1 MYRDDPKANQ
11 YIGNKRITILPEF
24 QGTYTTEANN
34 QMRFHIN
41 RNVGFADTNDMVI
54 RMKVKLNGS
63 VSNWLRPNPRTT
75 ACWWRSL
82 RITDGMGQ
90 AVIEENTAVNVL
102 GSVVENYTENETIR
116 NKRILTEGKQVPLN
130 LTAGNSLY
138 YANEE
143 DWTTTTI
150 TKNAVSKNVE
160 MELPFSYSGFLGS
173 NLVLPVVAMNG
184 LNIQLNID
192 TLQRTLD
199 CSSGR
204 FSDLTQQADRPL
216 SSQDYFATS
225 GTAKNPASATANEKD
240 VKTAIDSVFTMTLQ
254 NTGNN
259 PTNANNQYFKIGDEL
274 MISLA
279 DFTEPYSL
287 GMITQLESASG
298 FLKISYIPNVA
309 ISAVLPR
316 AYPVGSHLYYS
327 ETKRVNGYVGDG
339 VNLPTTISLIKP
351 SVAITDVKLVFNQI
365 SPPADYV
372 SALLSQVQSANGLNL
387 DFRSWVN
394 VRNTLSAQNGQLD
407 QLITQNYEGVY
418 SLLSLPTDIAKF
430 NNLCDDPFK
439 PDVSGQVDYTMIYR
453 GQNITSRP
461 VPIKRYALLPPKVSP
476 LHLHEA
482 EKSLDSA
489 GFPPRNLR
497 RIRDRFFIGRAFA
510 KSPAVADLSD
520 GDLRMKVFY
529 QNSTTQKQFDNFLC
543 INSRLNV
550 RGESIRVD
558 R

>member
-1 MYRDDPKANQ
+1 M
-11 YIGNKRITILPEF
+11 
-24 QGTYTTEANN
+24 
-34 QMRFHIN
+34 
-41 RNVGFADTNDMVI
+41 
-54 RMKVKLNGS
+54 
-63 VSNWLRPNPRTT
+63 
-75 ACWWRSL
+75 

-90 AVIEENTAVNVL
+90 AVLEENTAVNVL
-102 GSVVENYTENETIR
+102 GSVIENYTENETIR

-130 LTAGNSLY
+130 LTGGNSLY
-138 YANEE
+138 YANEP

-150 TKNAVSKNVE
+150 TANAAQKNVE
-160 MELPFSYSGFLGS
+160 MELPFTYSGLLGS

-184 LNIQLNID
+184 INIQLNID
-192 TLQRTLD
+192 SLERTLD

-204 FSDLTQQADRPL
+204 FSDLSKQADRTL
-216 SSQDYFATS
+216 ASQDYFATS
-225 GTAKNPASATANEKD
+225 ATAKNPASATANEKD
-240 VKTAIDSVFTMTLQ
+240 VKTAIDTVFTMTCQ

-274 MISLA
+274 MVSLA
-279 DFTEPYSL
+279 DFTELYSL
-287 GMITQLESASG
+287 GMITQLESVG
-298 FLKISYIPNVA
+298 GDLKISYIPNVA
-309 ISAVLPR
+309 IGAALPR
-316 AYPVGSHLYYS
+316 AYPVGSHLFYN
-327 ETKRVNGYVGDG
+327 ETKRIDGYVGDG
-339 VNLPTTISLIKP
+339 ANLPATISLTKP
-351 SVAITDVKLVFNQI
+351 SVEITDVKLVFNQI

-372 SALLSQVQSANGLNL
+372 KGLLAQVQSANGLNL

-394 VRNTLSAQNGQLD
+394 VRNTLSAKNGQLD
-407 QLITQNYEGVY
+407 QLITQNYHGVY
-418 SLLSLPTDIAKF
+418 SLLALPTDIAKF
-430 NNLCDDPFK
+430 NNLADDPFL
-439 PDVSGQVDYTMIYR
+439 PAVDGQVDYTMIYR

-489 GFPPRNLR
+489 GYPPRNLR
-497 RIRDRFFIGRAFA
+497 QIRDRFFVGRAFA
-510 KSPAVADLSD
+510 KRPAVADLSD

-529 QNSTTQKQFDNFLC
+529 QNATTQKQWDCFLC